1 MMDQEFY
8 AAIKLISGE
17 EIFSLVMP
25 SEEEDQI
32 FLILQNPV
40 TIETVVIKNA
50 GMQGIKID
58 PWLKFAD
65 DDTFILSMEKVM
77 TISEV
82 KDDETIEMY
91 NKFLKQ
97 KYNKKTAD
105 SLTPEMGYLSK
116 VSDARIKLEKLYKSK
131 DL

>member
-1 MMDQEFY
+1 MMEQEFY